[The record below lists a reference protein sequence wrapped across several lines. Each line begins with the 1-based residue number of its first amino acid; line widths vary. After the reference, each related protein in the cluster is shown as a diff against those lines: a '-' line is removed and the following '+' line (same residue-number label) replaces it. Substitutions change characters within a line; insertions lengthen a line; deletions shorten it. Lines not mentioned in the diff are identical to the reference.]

1 MSFGAEDKANFS
13 AWSLAVAVV
22 GWMVGWFGGGTRRGG
37 EDEGLETRNLNRQTA
52 EERGGGFH

>member
-1 MSFGAEDKANFS
+1 
-13 AWSLAVAVV
+13 
-22 GWMVGWFGGGTRRGG
+22 MVGIVGFGVGGGGE